1 MSTFVTFLCPP
12 DTGHRHPG
20 NPSAFAN
27 FINVNEAFVEI
38 IKDFECRA
46 MQSGS
51 EDPEVSVTLQKC
63 EEYIPGDVDIKA
75 LAQLSMEDR
84 FDLFI

>member
-1 MSTFVTFLCPP
+1 MRLAFKKKSYALHPDRFEISSSTRFILYIN
-12 DTGHRHPG
+12 RHPG

-38 IKDFECRA
+38 IKDFESRA

-51 EDPEVSVTLQKC
+51 EVRK
-63 EEYIPGDVDIKA
+63 
-75 LAQLSMEDR
+75 
-84 FDLFI
+84 

>member
-1 MSTFVTFLCPP
+1 MRLAFKKKSYALHPDRFEISSSTRFIKFK
-12 DTGHRHPG
+12 HYINRHPG

-38 IKDFECRA
+38 IKDFESRA

-51 EDPEVSVTLQKC
+51 EVRK
-63 EEYIPGDVDIKA
+63 
-75 LAQLSMEDR
+75 
-84 FDLFI
+84 